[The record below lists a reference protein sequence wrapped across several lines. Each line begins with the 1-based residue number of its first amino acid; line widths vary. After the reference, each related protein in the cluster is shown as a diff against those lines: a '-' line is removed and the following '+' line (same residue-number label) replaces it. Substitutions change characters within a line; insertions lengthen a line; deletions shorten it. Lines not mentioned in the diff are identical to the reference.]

1 MAKKISTTKPLAGNF
16 RSHALNKT
24 RRTQKPNFQTVT
36 INGQKVQV
44 TARDL
49 RTLNKAA

>member
-1 MAKKISTTKPLAGNF
+1 MAKKISTTKPLAGNS
-16 RSHALNKT
+16 RSHALNAN

-36 INGQKVQV
+36 INGQKVKV